1 MEEKEMIRKIGKEM
15 LKNIKAINLAGGCS
29 VKLNSAFE
37 GMCQML
43 QVMELD
49 YNIIWNN
56 NGTKMNGI
64 EIEGEVF
71 TVYRKRIS
79 TN

>member
-1 MEEKEMIRKIGKEM
+1 MEKEMIRKIGERI
-15 LKNIKAINLAGGCS
+15 LKNIKTINLAGGCS
-29 VKLNSAFE
+29 VKLNYSFK

-43 QVMELD
+43 QAMELD

-56 NGTKMNGI
+56 NGVMDGI

-79 TN
+79 TK

>member
-1 MEEKEMIRKIGKEM
+1 MEKEMIRKIGERI
-15 LKNIKAINLAGGCS
+15 LKNIKAINLTDGS
-29 VKLNSAFE
+29 VKLNYSFK

-43 QVMELD
+43 QAMELN
-49 YNIIWNN
+49 YIIIWNS
-56 NGTKMNGI
+56 NGVTMDGI

>member
-1 MEEKEMIRKIGKEM
+1 MEKEMIRKIGERI
-15 LKNIKAINLAGGCS
+15 LKNIKAINLTDGSA
-29 VKLNSAFE
+29 KLNYSFK

-43 QVMELD
+43 QAMELN
-49 YNIIWNN
+49 YNIIWNS
-56 NGTKMNGI
+56 NGVTMDGI

>member
-1 MEEKEMIRKIGKEM
+1 
-15 LKNIKAINLAGGCS
+15 
-29 VKLNSAFE
+29 
-37 GMCQML
+37 ML
-43 QVMELD
+43 QAMELD

-56 NGTKMNGI
+56 NGVMDGI

-79 TN
+79 TK

>member
-1 MEEKEMIRKIGKEM
+1 MEKEMIRKIGERI
-15 LKNIKAINLAGGCS
+15 LKNIKAINLTDSS
-29 VKLNSAFE
+29 VKLNYSFK

-43 QVMELD
+43 QAMELN
-49 YNIIWNN
+49 YNIIWNS
-56 NGTKMNGI
+56 NGVTMDGI

-79 TN
+79 TK

>member
-1 MEEKEMIRKIGKEM
+1 MEKEMIRKIGKRI
-15 LKNIKAINLAGGCS
+15 LKNIKAVNLAGGCS
-29 VKLNSAFE
+29 VKLNYSFK

-43 QVMELD
+43 QAMELD
-49 YNIIWNN
+49 YNIIWNA
-56 NGTKMNGI
+56 NGITMDGI

-79 TN
+79 TK